1 MRAVLQSAFTV
12 TTGLGNLLVVLVEAT
27 LNKYLVRVS
36 TCSTPYVIDK
46 ILTLQFFQWQLA
58 FLFAGLMFVDMLLL
72 AWMASRYTY
81 VDYTKK
87 EKK

>member
-12 TTGLGNLLVVLVEAT
+12 TTGLGNILVALIEAT
-27 LNKYLVRVS
+27 LSEVLEKVFS
-36 TCSTPYVIDK
+36 HCTCCDTYYVLIF
-46 ILTLQFFQWQLA
+46 LQEALA

-72 AWMASRYTY
+72 AWMASRYKY

-87 EKK
+87 KEKK